1 MKILLPMAILL
12 GSSMLVGC
20 SHKQSVTTNYSDAIT
35 DEYNYHVVAFEEL
48 PTSDAV
54 YPHICRVTVENK
66 TKRLIAEAN
75 ADCTI
80 AVGDRAEHNGSV
92 SVFSSVDD
100 RLDSFTVTKGS
111 AR

>member
-1 MKILLPMAILL
+1 MKLVLLTAILL
-12 GSSMLVGC
+12 GSFMFVGC
-20 SHKQSVTTNYSDAIT
+20 SHKQSVTTDYSAAVT

-48 PTSDAV
+48 PTSDPV
-54 YPHICRVTVENK
+54 YPHKCRVTVENR

-75 ADCTI
+75 GDCTI
-80 AVGDRAEHNGSV
+80 AIGDRAEHNGSV

-100 RLDSFTVTKGS
+100 RLDSFTVIKGS